1 MQYRQAPNSTRRQS
15 PPEIMFNR
23 LICTRL
29 DLMKHN
35 ITTEMN
41 EKSKHHVKLR
51 ECKVGDKVQIRLYS
65 NPRVKWKFGTGL
77 AHYDVTLD
85 GKNHNPYEGR
95 DIEHGQN
102 KYQVSDEPEQESNL
116 LYPTVQHDTIA
127 SRRRTND
134 PLFSNSHSTT
144 NVNDQPFLSTS
155 AINSESTS
163 WYSTA
168 SPFVDSTLKIE
179 PHHPATLL
187 WRSRSWR
194 TSQQSP
200 TIFEQQPEQTTEDE
214 YSPGMQ
220 NHPGDICR
228 SSRIRRP
235 RMRLDP

>member
-1 MQYRQAPNSTRRQS
+1 LLRYFLFRYVTLFVTLR
-15 PPEIMFNR
+15 FGY
-23 LICTRL
+23 
-29 DLMKHN
+29 
-35 ITTEMN
+35 
-41 EKSKHHVKLR
+41 KSLLR

-65 NPRVKWKFGTGL
+65 NPSVKWKFGTAL

-85 GKNHNPYEGR
+85 GKYHNLYEGR
-95 DIEHGQN
+95 DIEHGRN
-102 KYQVSDEPEQESNL
+102 EYQVSDEPEQESYL
-116 LYPTVQHDTIA
+116 LYPTVQLDTIA

-144 NVNDQPFLSTS
+144 NVNDQPFLS
-155 AINSESTS
+155 IPGRNSESTT

-168 SPFVDSTLKIE
+168 FVNSTLKIE

-194 TSQQSP
+194 TSQESP

-214 YSPGMQ
+214 YSPVMQ
-220 NHPGDICR
+220 NHPGDIHR

-235 RMRLDP
+235 PMRLNL